1 MERGESLSQS
11 FMLLSFTAAALVLS
25 VQLQS
30 KSSNEQQIAQVPA
43 LPESKLESRQ
53 ERVDSSGAIASN
65 LMERQPAD
73 RSPQVFPSD
82 RHASLLDAAMSTR
95 QPENSDSSRSPSIR
109 ATEAIRFVS
118 APVTDTWAVINP
130 LLHDT
135 ISPLLALDTLNNPH
149 LVIDLSDRQVHAYQ
163 RGQIYRSYSIA
174 VGKAGWETPMG
185 EFSVIEKRLNPSWQ
199 HPITN
204 EVIPPGPLNP
214 LGSHWIAFWS
224 NGRNKIGFH
233 GTNQSD
239 LIGQAVSH
247 GCVRMHNDDIEE
259 IYDLVE
265 IGTPVI
271 VRQ

>member
-1 MERGESLSQS
+1 
-11 FMLLSFTAAALVLS
+11 MLLSFTAAALVLS

-30 KSSNEQQIAQVPA
+30 KSSNEQQIAQDLA
-43 LPESKLESRQ
+43 LPASRPESRH
-53 ERVDSSGAIASN
+53 ERVDSSVAIASN
-65 LMERQPAD
+65 LTERRSANQP
-73 RSPQVFPSD
+73 SHLSPSD
-82 RHASLLDAAMSTR
+82 QPDASLLDAAMPTR
-95 QPENSDSSRSPSIR
+95 QPENSDSSQSPSIH

-118 APVTDTWAVINP
+118 SPVTSTWAVVNP

-135 ISPLLALDTLNNPH
+135 MSPLLALDTLDNPH

-163 RGQIYRSYSIA
+163 RGQIKTSYSIA

-185 EFSVIEKRLNPSWQ
+185 EFGVIEKRLNPSWQ

-204 EVIPPGPLNP
+204 EVIPPGPRNP
-214 LGSHWIAFWS
+214 LGSHWIGFWS

-259 IYDLVE
+259 IYNLVE
-265 IGTPVI
+265 VGTPVI